1 MQKNPLAN
9 IKLFLFDLDGTLID
23 TAPDFLTSLNNI
35 LAQNNRDLVHLDD
48 IRQFISDGSGKLVEV
63 GFGIDNNHEQFQQLK
78 SSLLREYKKNLTSL
92 SKLFDGV
99 KDLIDYLNDKNIVY
113 GIVTNKPLEYAKPI
127 IEFFDEL
134 RDCKILICPDHLRK
148 AKPDPEGINLAC
160 DKLDINPNFACY
172 AGDHN
177 VDIAAGLAANV
188 PVFACEYGYGSFKE
202 GSQLN
207 KIRVKHP
214 REIIQLIEKSNE

>member
-23 TAPDFLTSLNNI
+23 TAPDFLTSLNNV
-35 LAQNNRDLVHLDD
+35 LAENNRDLVHLDD

-63 GFGIDNNHEQFQQLK
+63 GFGIDNDHQQFQQLK
-78 SSLLREYKKNLTSL
+78 SALLREYKKNLTSL

-160 DKLDINPNFACY
+160 DKLDIDPNFACY
-172 AGDHN
+172 VGDHD

-188 PVFACEYGYGSFKE
+188 PVFACEYGYGSFEK
-202 GSQLN
+202 GSQSN
-207 KIRVKHP
+207 EIRIMHP
-214 REIIQLIEKSNE
+214 SEIIQFIEKINE

>member
-23 TAPDFLTSLNNI
+23 TAPDFLTSLNNV
-35 LAQNNRDLVHLDD
+35 LAENNRDLVHLDD

-63 GFGIDNNHEQFQQLK
+63 GFGIDNDHEQFQQLK
-78 SSLLREYKKNLTSL
+78 SALLREYKKNLTSL

-172 AGDHN
+172 AGDHD

-188 PVFACEYGYGSFKE
+188 PVFACEYGYGAFKKA
-202 GSQLN
+202 SQSN
-207 KIRVKHP
+207 EIRIMHP
-214 REIIQLIEKSNE
+214 SEIIQFIEKINE

>member
-23 TAPDFLTSLNNI
+23 TAPDFLTSLNNV
-35 LAQNNRDLVHLDD
+35 LAENNRDLVHLDD

-63 GFGIDNNHEQFQQLK
+63 GFGIDNDHEQFQQLK
-78 SSLLREYKKNLTSL
+78 SALLREYKKNLTSL

-99 KDLIDYLNDKNIVY
+99 KELIDYLNDKNIVY

-160 DKLDINPNFACY
+160 DKLDINQNFACY
-172 AGDHN
+172 VGDHD

-188 PVFACEYGYGSFKE
+188 PVFACEYGYGSFEKE
-202 GSQLN
+202 SQSN
-207 KIRVKHP
+207 EIRIMHP
-214 REIIQLIEKSNE
+214 SEIIQFIEKINE

>member
-23 TAPDFLTSLNNI
+23 TAPDFLTSLNNV
-35 LAQNNRDLVHLDD
+35 LAENNRDLVHLDD

-63 GFGIDNNHEQFQQLK
+63 GFGIDNDHEQFQQLK
-78 SSLLREYKKNLTSL
+78 SALLREYKKNLTSL

-99 KDLIDYLNDKNIVY
+99 KELIDYLNDKNIVY

-148 AKPDPEGINLAC
+148 TKPDPEGINLAC
-160 DKLDINPNFACY
+160 DKLDINQNFACY
-172 AGDHN
+172 VGDHD

-188 PVFACEYGYGSFKE
+188 PVFACEYGYGAFKKR
-202 GSQLN
+202 SQSN
-207 KIRVKHP
+207 EIRIMHP
-214 REIIQLIEKSNE
+214 SEIIQFIEKINE

>member
-1 MQKNPLAN
+1 MQKNPLTN

-23 TAPDFLTSLNNI
+23 TAPDFLTSLNNV
-35 LAQNNRDLVHLDD
+35 LAENNRDLVHLDD

-63 GFGIDNNHEQFQQLK
+63 GFGIDSDHEKFNELK
-78 SSLLREYKKNLTSL
+78 SALLREYKKNLTCL

-99 KDLIDYLNDKNIVY
+99 KDLIDFLNKKNIVY

-134 RDCKILICPDHLRK
+134 GDCKILICPDHVRK

-160 DKLDINPNFACY
+160 NNLDISPKLACY
-172 AGDHN
+172 VGDHD

-188 PVFACEYGYGSFKE
+188 PVFACEYGYGSFKKL
-202 GSQLN
+202 SQSN
-207 KIRVKHP
+207 EIRVKDL
-214 REIIQLIEKSNE
+214 REIIQLIEESYE

>member
-23 TAPDFLTSLNNI
+23 TAPDFLTSLNNV
-35 LAQNNRDLVHLDD
+35 LAENNRDLVHLDD

-63 GFGIDNNHEQFQQLK
+63 GFGIDNDHEQFQQLK
-78 SSLLREYKKNLTSL
+78 SALLREYKKNLTSL

-99 KDLIDYLNDKNIVY
+99 KELIDYLNDKNIVY

-172 AGDHN
+172 VGDHD

-188 PVFACEYGYGSFKE
+188 PVFACEYGYGSFEKE
-202 GSQLN
+202 SQSN
-207 KIRVKHP
+207 EIRIMHP
-214 REIIQLIEKSNE
+214 SEIIQFIEKINE

>member
-23 TAPDFLTSLNNI
+23 TAPDFLTSLNNV
-35 LAQNNRDLVHLDD
+35 LAENNRDLVHLDD

-63 GFGIDNNHEQFQQLK
+63 GFGIDNDHEQFQQLK
-78 SSLLREYKKNLTSL
+78 SALLREYKKNLTSL

-113 GIVTNKPLEYAKPI
+113 GIVTNKPLEYAEPI

-134 RDCKILICPDHLRK
+134 KDCKILICPDHLRK

-172 AGDHN
+172 VGDHD

-188 PVFACEYGYGSFKE
+188 PVFACEYGYGSFEKE
-202 GSQLN
+202 SQSN
-207 KIRVKHP
+207 EIRIMHP
-214 REIIQLIEKSNE
+214 SEIIQFIEKINE

>member
-23 TAPDFLTSLNNI
+23 TAPDFLTSLNNV
-35 LAQNNRDLVHLDD
+35 LAENNRDLVHLDD

-63 GFGIDNNHEQFQQLK
+63 GFGIDNDHEQFQQLK
-78 SSLLREYKKNLTSL
+78 SALLREYKKNLTSL

-99 KDLIDYLNDKNIVY
+99 KELIDYLNDKNIVY

-172 AGDHN
+172 VGDHD

-188 PVFACEYGYGSFKE
+188 PVFACEYGYGYFEK
-202 GSQLN
+202 GSQSN
-207 KIRVKHP
+207 EIRIMHP
-214 REIIQLIEKSNE
+214 SEIIQFIEKINE

>member
-1 MQKNPLAN
+1 MQENPLAN

-23 TAPDFLTSLNNI
+23 TAPDFLTSLNNV
-35 LAQNNRDLVHLDD
+35 LAKNNRDLVHLDD

-63 GFGIDNNHEQFQQLK
+63 GFGIDNSHEQFNELK
-78 SSLLREYKKNLTSL
+78 LALLREYKKNLTCL

-99 KDLIDYLNDKNIVY
+99 KDLIDCLNNKNIVY

-127 IEFFDEL
+127 IEFFDEF
-134 RDCKILICPDHLRK
+134 RDCKILVCPDHVRK

-160 DKLDINPNFACY
+160 NKLGIDSRFACY
-172 AGDHN
+172 VGDHN

-188 PVFACEYGYGSFKE
+188 PVFACEYGYGSFKK
-202 GSQLN
+202 GSQSSE
-207 KIRVKHP
+207 IRVKDL
-214 REIIQLIEKSNE
+214 REIIQLIEESNE

>member
-23 TAPDFLTSLNNI
+23 TAPDFLTSLNNV
-35 LAQNNRDLVHLDD
+35 LAENNRDLVHLDD

-63 GFGIDNNHEQFQQLK
+63 GFGIDNDHEQFQQLK
-78 SSLLREYKKNLTSL
+78 SALLREYKKNLTSL

-113 GIVTNKPLEYAKPI
+113 GIVTNKPLEYAKPL

-172 AGDHN
+172 VGDHD

-188 PVFACEYGYGSFKE
+188 PVIACEYGYGSFEKR
-202 GSQLN
+202 SQSN
-207 KIRVKHP
+207 EIRIMHP
-214 REIIQLIEKSNE
+214 SEIIQFIEKINE

>member
-23 TAPDFLTSLNNI
+23 TAPDFLTSLNNV
-35 LAQNNRDLVHLDD
+35 LAENNRDLVHLDD

-63 GFGIDNNHEQFQQLK
+63 GFGIDNDHEQFQQLK
-78 SSLLREYKKNLTSL
+78 SALLREYKKNLTSL

-172 AGDHN
+172 VGDHD
-177 VDIAAGLAANV
+177 VDIAAGLSANV
-188 PVFACEYGYGSFKE
+188 PVFACEYGYGSFEK
-202 GSQLN
+202 GSRSN
-207 KIRVKHP
+207 EIRIMHP
-214 REIIQLIEKSNE
+214 SEIIQFIEEINE

>member
-23 TAPDFLTSLNNI
+23 TAPDFLTSLNNV
-35 LAQNNRDLVHLDD
+35 LAKNNRDLVHLDD

-63 GFGIDNNHEQFQQLK
+63 GFGIDNHHEQFQQLK
-78 SSLLREYKKNLTSL
+78 SALLREYKKNLTSL

-113 GIVTNKPLEYAKPI
+113 GIVTNKPLEYAEPI
-127 IEFFDEL
+127 IDFFDEL

-172 AGDHN
+172 VGDHD

-188 PVFACEYGYGSFKE
+188 PVFACEYGYGAFKK
-202 GSQLN
+202 GSQSN
-207 KIRVKHP
+207 EIRIMHP
-214 REIIQLIEKSNE
+214 SEIIQFIEKINE

>member
-23 TAPDFLTSLNNI
+23 TAPDFLTSLNNV
-35 LAQNNRDLVHLDD
+35 LAENNRDLVHLND
-48 IRQFISDGSGKLVEV
+48 IRQFISDGSGKLIEV
-63 GFGIDNNHEQFQQLK
+63 GFGIDNHHEQFQQLK
-78 SSLLREYKKNLTSL
+78 SALLREYKKNLTSL

-134 RDCKILICPDHLRK
+134 RDCKILICPDHLTK

-160 DKLDINPNFACY
+160 DRLDINPNFACY
-172 AGDHN
+172 VGDHD

-188 PVFACEYGYGSFKE
+188 PVFACEYGYGSLKKR
-202 GSQLN
+202 SQSN
-207 KIRVKHP
+207 EIRIMHP
-214 REIIQLIEKSNE
+214 REIIQFIEKINE

>member
-23 TAPDFLTSLNNI
+23 TAPDFLTSLNNV
-35 LAQNNRDLVHLDD
+35 LAENNRDLVHLDD
-48 IRQFISDGSGKLVEV
+48 IRQFISDGSGKLIEV
-63 GFGIDNNHEQFQQLK
+63 GFGIDNDHEQFQQLK
-78 SSLLREYKKNLTSL
+78 SALLREYKKNLTSL

-113 GIVTNKPLEYAKPI
+113 GIVTNKPLEYAEPI

-134 RDCKILICPDHLRK
+134 KDCKILICPDHLIK

-160 DKLDINPNFACY
+160 DRLDINPNFACY
-172 AGDHN
+172 VGDHD

-188 PVFACEYGYGSFKE
+188 PVFACEYGYGSFEKE
-202 GSQLN
+202 SQSN
-207 KIRVKHP
+207 EIRIMHP
-214 REIIQLIEKSNE
+214 SEIIQFIEKINE

>member
-23 TAPDFLTSLNNI
+23 TAPDFLTSLNNV
-35 LAQNNRDLVHLDD
+35 LAENNRDLVHLDD

-63 GFGIDNNHEQFQQLK
+63 GFGIDNDHEQFQQLK
-78 SSLLREYKKNLTSL
+78 SALLREYKKNLTSL

-99 KDLIDYLNDKNIVY
+99 KELIDYLNDKNIVY

-127 IEFFDEL
+127 IKFFDEL

-207 KIRVKHP
+207 EIRVKHP
-214 REIIQLIEKSNE
+214 SEIIQFIEKINE

>member
-134 RDCKILICPDHLRK
+134 RDCKILICPDH
-148 AKPDPEGINLAC
+148 
-160 DKLDINPNFACY
+160 
-172 AGDHN
+172 
-177 VDIAAGLAANV
+177 
-188 PVFACEYGYGSFKE
+188 
-202 GSQLN
+202 
-207 KIRVKHP
+207 
-214 REIIQLIEKSNE
+214 

>member
-23 TAPDFLTSLNNI
+23 TAPDFLTSLNNV
-35 LAQNNRDLVHLDD
+35 LAENNRDLVHLDD

-63 GFGIDNNHEQFQQLK
+63 GFGIDNDHEQFQQLK
-78 SSLLREYKKNLTSL
+78 SALLREYKKNLTSL

-172 AGDHN
+172 VGDHD

-188 PVFACEYGYGSFKE
+188 PVFACEYGYGSFEKE
-202 GSQLN
+202 SQSN
-207 KIRVKHP
+207 EIRIMHP
-214 REIIQLIEKSNE
+214 SEIIQFIEKINE

>member
-23 TAPDFLTSLNNI
+23 TAPDFLTSLNNV
-35 LAQNNRDLVHLDD
+35 LAENNRDFVHLDD

-63 GFGIDNNHEQFQQLK
+63 GFGIDNGHEQFQQLK
-78 SSLLREYKKNLTSL
+78 SALLREYKKNLTSL

-99 KDLIDYLNDKNIVY
+99 KELIDYLNDKNIVY

-172 AGDHN
+172 VGDHD

-188 PVFACEYGYGSFKE
+188 PVFACEYGYGAFKKR
-202 GSQLN
+202 SQSN
-207 KIRVKHP
+207 EIRIMHP
-214 REIIQLIEKSNE
+214 SEIIQFIEKINE